1 MLKKS
6 GWKNSTTAWRAGLAD
21 PCLDSGFLAFGG
33 AQVEQASPANHTTGY
48 HIYFLDERGEA
59 GENTLH
65 TNSVRNFADR
75 KGFVGARVSALK
87 NDALKNLGSF
97 LVTLTDFVV
106 NSDRIAGL
114 KSGQIGAVFLAFD
127 KGYGVKN
134 SAHGVSFSV
143 AGEKNLSKGLQI

>member
-6 GWKNSTTAWRAGLAD
+6 GWKNSTSAWRAGLAD
-21 PCLDSGFLAFGG
+21 PGLDSGFLAFGG
-33 AQVEQASPANHTTGY
+33 AQVEQASPANHTAGY
-48 HIYFLDERGEA
+48 HVYFLDERGEA
-59 GENTLH
+59 GENTLN
-65 TNSVRNFADR
+65 TDTIGDFADCEC
-75 KGFVGARVSALK
+75 FVRSWVTALK
-87 NDALKNLGSF
+87 DDALKNLGSF

-106 NSDRIAGL
+106 NSDRVAGL

-143 AGEKNLSKGLQI
+143 AGEKNSPKGLQI